1 MKKILAVVMLLLSP
15 LCLAD
20 DEEID
25 CLAQNI
31 YWEARNQS
39 VNGMYAVAKVTINRV
54 KDSRW
59 PSTVCAVVKQRKLR
73 GGSWI
78 CQFSWYCD
86 GLSDNPRYDEYW
98 NLAFLVASATIKYGT
113 EDNFLPKTYWYHSY
127 KVNPYWA
134 SSYRHKATIGDHI
147 FYTEE

>member
-1 MKKILAVVMLLLSP
+1 MKKILVVAMLLLSP
-15 LCLAD
+15 LSLGS
-20 DEEID
+20 EVD

-39 VNGMYAVAKVTINRV
+39 INGMYAVAKVTLNRV
-54 KDSRW
+54 RDSRW
-59 PSTVCAVVKQRKLR
+59 PSTVCAVVKQRKQR

-86 GLSDNPRYDEYW
+86 GLSDIPRHKQSWDMAR
-98 NLAFLVASATIKYGT
+98 LIATVTIEYGT
-113 EDNFLPKTYWYHSY
+113 TEDFLYKTYWYHSN

-134 SSYRHKATIGDHI
+134 SAYNPTRVIGDHI

>member
-1 MKKILAVVMLLLSP
+1 MKKILAVVILFLSP
-15 LCLAD
+15 LSLGS
-20 DEEID
+20 EVD

-39 VNGMYAVAKVTINRV
+39 INGMYAVAKVTLNRV
-54 KDSRW
+54 RDSRW

-86 GLSDNPRYDEYW
+86 GLSDHPTHRESW
-98 NLAFLVASATIKYGT
+98 NMAKLIATVTIEYGT
-113 EDNFLPKTYWYHSY
+113 EEQFLNKTYWYHSN

-134 SSYRHKATIGDHI
+134 SAYNPTRVIGDHI

>member
-1 MKKILAVVMLLLSP
+1 MKKILAAMMLFLSP
-15 LCLAD
+15 LSLGS
-20 DEEID
+20 EVD

-39 VNGMYAVAKVTINRV
+39 INGMYAVAKVTLNRV
-54 KDSRW
+54 NDSRW

-86 GLSDNPRYDEYW
+86 GLSDHPTHKESW
-98 NLAFLVASATIKYGT
+98 NMAKLIATVTIEYGT
-113 EDNFLPKTYWYHSY
+113 EEQFLNKTYWYHSN

-134 SSYRHKATIGDHI
+134 SAYNPTRVIGDHI

>member
-1 MKKILAVVMLLLSP
+1 MKKILAVVILFLSP
-15 LCLAD
+15 LSLANDVVCLAK
-20 DEEID
+20 
-25 CLAQNI
+25 NI

-39 VNGMYAVAKVTINRV
+39 INGMYAVAKVTLNRV
-54 KDSRW
+54 NDSRW

-86 GLSDNPRYDEYW
+86 GLSDHPTHKESW
-98 NLAFLVASATIKYGT
+98 NMAKLIATVTIEYGT
-113 EDNFLPKTYWYHSY
+113 EEQFLNKTYWYHSN

-134 SSYRHKATIGDHI
+134 SAYRHKTTIGDHL
-147 FYTEE
+147 FYSD

>member
-1 MKKILAVVMLLLSP
+1 MKKILAVILLCLSP
-15 LCLAD
+15 LSLGN
-20 DEEID
+20 EVD
-25 CLAQNI
+25 CLAKNI

-39 VNGMYAVAKVTINRV
+39 INGMYAVAKVTLNRV
-54 KDSRW
+54 NDSRW

-86 GLSDNPRYDEYW
+86 GLSDQPRHAASWDMAKLIATVTIEYG
-98 NLAFLVASATIKYGT
+98 LEPHFL
-113 EDNFLPKTYWYHSY
+113 NKTYWYHSN

-134 SSYRHKATIGDHI
+134 SVYNPVTVIGDHI

>member
-1 MKKILAVVMLLLSP
+1 MKKILAVVILFLSP
-15 LCLAD
+15 LSLGS
-20 DEEID
+20 EVD
-25 CLAQNI
+25 CLAKNI

-39 VNGMYAVAKVTINRV
+39 INGMYAVAKVTLNRV
-54 KDSRW
+54 NDSRW

-86 GLSDNPRYDEYW
+86 GLSDHPTHKESW
-98 NLAFLVASATIKYGT
+98 NMAKLIATVTIEYGT
-113 EDNFLPKTYWYHSY
+113 EEQFLNKTYWYHSN

-134 SSYRHKATIGDHI
+134 SAYNPTRVIGDHI

>member
-1 MKKILAVVMLLLSP
+1 MKKILAAMMLFLSP
-15 LCLAD
+15 LSLGN
-20 DEEID
+20 EVD
-25 CLAQNI
+25 CLAKNI

-39 VNGMYAVAKVTINRV
+39 INGMYAVAKVTLNRV
-54 KDSRW
+54 NDSRW

-86 GLSDNPRYDEYW
+86 GLSDHPTHKESW
-98 NLAFLVASATIKYGT
+98 NMAKLIATVTIEYGT
-113 EDNFLPKTYWYHSY
+113 EEQFLNKTYWYHSN

-134 SSYRHKATIGDHI
+134 SAYNPTRVIGDHI

>member
-1 MKKILAVVMLLLSP
+1 MKKILAVVILFLSP
-15 LCLAD
+15 LSLAND
-20 DEEID
+20 VD
-25 CLAQNI
+25 CLAKNI

-39 VNGMYAVAKVTINRV
+39 INGMYAVAKVTLNRV
-54 KDSRW
+54 NDSRW

-86 GLSDNPRYDEYW
+86 GLSDHPTHRESW
-98 NLAFLVASATIKYGT
+98 NMAKLIATVTIEYGT
-113 EDNFLPKTYWYHSY
+113 EEQFLNKTYWYHSN

-134 SSYRHKATIGDHI
+134 SAYNPTRVIGDHI

>member
-1 MKKILAVVMLLLSP
+1 MKKILAVVILFLSP
-15 LCLAD
+15 LSLGN
-20 DEEID
+20 EVD
-25 CLAQNI
+25 CLAKNI

-39 VNGMYAVAKVTINRV
+39 INGMYAVAKVTLNRV
-54 KDSRW
+54 NDSRW

-86 GLSDNPRYDEYW
+86 GLSDHPTHRESW
-98 NLAFLVASATIKYGT
+98 NMAKLIATVTIEYGT
-113 EDNFLPKTYWYHSY
+113 EEQFLNKTYWYHSN

-134 SSYRHKATIGDHI
+134 SAYNPTRVIGDHI